1 VCRHRIPSAVDT
13 CFGTFHTLLNY
24 IDDLCR
30 LILAELL
37 YDDSDLLVLHAIRHS
52 VTANLCI
59 QVNAGAGQELAD
71 LYAPA
76 TPAQEYTEAE
86 AAKIA
91 LLRKTGRMSHL
102 AQAAQPSES
111 SCNAT

>member
-1 VCRHRIPSAVDT
+1 VCRHRIPSAVHT
-13 CFGTFHTLLNY
+13 CSGILHILLNN
-24 IDDLCR
+24 IDGLCR

-37 YDDSDLLVLHAIRHS
+37 YDDSDLLILHAIRHS

-91 LLRKTGRMSHL
+91 LLRKTGRMSRL
-102 AQAAQPSES
+102 AQAAQPSEN
-111 SCNAT
+111 SCSAT